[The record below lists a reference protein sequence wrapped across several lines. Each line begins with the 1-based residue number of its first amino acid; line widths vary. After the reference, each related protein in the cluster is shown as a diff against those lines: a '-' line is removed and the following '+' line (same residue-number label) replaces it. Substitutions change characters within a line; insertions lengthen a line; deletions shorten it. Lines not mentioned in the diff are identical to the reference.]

1 MEESGTCR
9 GSWGL
14 SCTPETLGD
23 PVGCRGPSDY
33 RRPPD
38 FREPQ
43 GLYVGGPADYRGPP
57 DCRDV
62 GGWSSQ
68 EGPLLPGT
76 HAVTELLLPGFG
88 AWQGQVPAHRQAPLA
103 LRGSLV
109 STVVASP
116 EEGIRQECRDKR
128 KDSVQGML

>member
-33 RRPPD
+33 RGPPD

-43 GLYVGGPADYRGPP
+43 GLYVGSPADYRGPP

-62 GGWSSQ
+62 GDWSSQ

-76 HAVTELLLPGFG
+76 RAVTELVLPGLG
-88 AWQGQVPAHRQAPLA
+88 AWQPGPSTQTSSPGSQR
-103 LRGSLV
+103 SLV
-109 STVVASP
+109 STVVAP
-116 EEGIRQECRDKR
+116 LEEGIRQGCRDER
-128 KDSVQGML
+128 KDSVQEML